1 MISGLNLNIES
12 YENDKKPN
20 FDNTEIVKMVKPFK
34 GTTTLAFITK
44 DGITIAVDSRATS
57 GSYIASRTVHKVIKV
72 NKYLLSTMAG
82 GAADCFFWEKRM
94 GNYANYFEL
103 TYGQRL
109 PVKSAVNY
117 LRLCISD
124 KKNISIGTM
133 VCGWDG
139 DGPNI
144 FYLDNNGTMVQGNCF
159 SVGSGSTIAYSV
171 LTTKYRYDMSKEEAL
186 ELGKSG
192 IFHAMHRDAFSG
204 GSCNLY
210 FMNEKGWEYL
220 GQHEFNGLYEKYQA
234 GRTN

>member
-1 MISGLNLNIES
+1 ML
-12 YENDKKPN
+12 PN
-20 FDNTEIVKMVKPFK
+20 FQFDSNSYKNGTIPSFDNNEIVKMVKPFK

-103 TYGQRL
+103 TYGRRL
-109 PVKSAVNY
+109 SVKSAVNY
-117 LRLCISD
+117 LRLCITGKS
-124 KKNISIGTM
+124 NLSIGTM
-133 VCGWDG
+133 VCGWDD
-139 DGPNI
+139 DGPSI
-144 FYLDNNGTMVQGNCF
+144 FYLDNSGTMVQGNCF
-159 SVGSGSTIAYSV
+159 SVGSGSTIAYGV
-171 LTTKYRYDMSKEEAL
+171 LTTSYRYDMSKEEAL

-220 GQHEFNGLYEKYQA
+220 GQHEFIGLYQKYQA
-234 GRTN
+234 SKN